1 MLNLSVEYNKRQRRD
16 KLKKISYLYVVIVA
30 IGLLFVGFF
39 PGYYYYKSKFE
50 FNAVTVKG
58 LAETDVEADLAI
70 WEIKFVATGND
81 LVKTKADLEKQN
93 LAVLNFL
100 TDSGF
105 NEKEIELGGVETND
119 LMANPYRGNE
129 TITSRFILTKT
140 ITVRSNQVHNVAE
153 TYANAGDLVNSG
165 VVFENRYDSPVT
177 YIFTKLND
185 IKPQMLETATKNAR
199 QAALEFAKSSD
210 SKVGKIHY
218 ANQGVFSIL
227 PRDNANAN
235 EAQQINK
242 RVRVVATVEY
252 FLE

>member
-1 MLNLSVEYNKRQRRD
+1 M
-16 KLKKISYLYVVIVA
+16 KKISLWYVGIIA

-81 LVKTKADLEKQN
+81 LVKTKNDLEKQTV
-93 LAVLNFL
+93 AVVEFL
-100 TDSGF
+100 MENGF
-105 NEKEIELGGVETND
+105 SNSEIEMGGVETND

-129 TITSRFILTKT
+129 DVKSRFILTKSM
-140 ITVRSNQVHNVAE
+140 TVRSSQVHNVAE
-153 TYANAGDLVNSG
+153 TYTKTGDLINAG
-165 VVFENRYDSPVT
+165 VVFENRYDSPISYV
-177 YIFTKLND
+177 FTRLND
-185 IKPQMLETATKNAR
+185 IKPQMLEMATKNAR
-199 QAALEFAKSSD
+199 KSALEFAKSSD
-210 SKVGKIHY
+210 SRVGKIHT

-227 PRDNANAN
+227 PRDNANAP
-235 EAQQINK
+235 ESQQINK
-242 RVRVVATVEY
+242 KVRVVATVEY